1 MKKLVIFT
9 DLDGTLLDYSTYSFE
24 SALPALYLLK
34 EKDIPLIICSSK
46 TRKEI
51 EYYRMKLGNDHP
63 FISENGGGIFI
74 PSNYFR
80 FHIADLRFK
89 PEKTEYYHSIK
100 LGAKYS
106 DLRNALIQLRSEGF
120 RVRGFG
126 DMSSKEISEVASM
139 TIEEARMA
147 KERDFDEPFIFKGS
161 NAEIKKLRHAIEQ
174 KGFNV
179 TQGRFFHILG
189 NSDKGKAVSIL
200 IDLYKK
206 QYNEVI
212 SIAIGDSPN
221 DIPMLEK
228 VDYPVIVKKPDGNYD
243 QQITTPNIKKADGV
257 GPEGWNEAILTLLT
271 QMV

>member
-1 MKKLVIFT
+1 
-9 DLDGTLLDYSTYSFE
+9 
-24 SALPALYLLK
+24 
-34 EKDIPLIICSSK
+34 
-46 TRKEI
+46 
-51 EYYRMKLGNDHP
+51 
-63 FISENGGGIFI
+63 
-74 PSNYFR
+74 
-80 FHIADLRFK
+80 
-89 PEKTEYYHSIK
+89 
-100 LGAKYS
+100 
-106 DLRNALIQLRSEGF
+106 
-120 RVRGFG
+120 
-126 DMSSKEISEVASM
+126 M

-147 KERDFDEPFIFKGS
+147 KERDFDEPFIFEGS

-206 QYNEVI
+206 QYDEVV